1 MSDVAS
7 HSGKLIEARNPRS
20 GALDFRF
27 KAADPD
33 EIATIIGGLRAAQP
47 GWAALPT
54 SARAAVLER
63 WADAI
68 EAARRPIIEA
78 LAADTGRWM
87 LSEREVDGAAK
98 NLRRWARMA
107 PEILG
112 ERLETEAKPSVL
124 IETVRYQNQF
134 VPYPVAGFIS
144 PWNFPVTLSLI
155 DAVPALMAGCAVI
168 IKPSEVTSRFVAP
181 LLETLKDVPELAEVV
196 RFVLGDGA
204 TGAALIDAVDLICF
218 TGSVSTGRKVAE
230 AAARRFIPAFLELG
244 GKDPVIV
251 MASAD
256 IERATDAVLRGSVL
270 NAGQVCLSIERVY
283 VDRAIHDV
291 FVARL
296 VEKARAVTLNV
307 QDIHEGDI
315 GPMIFAH
322 QADVVSAHLADA
334 VARGARIEC
343 GGEMVR
349 AGGVWCPPTVLTGV
363 THDMAIMREESFGP
377 LLPVMAF
384 DSLDEAV
391 RLANDTSFG
400 LSGSVIAGSL
410 EEALPVASRI
420 NAGGISV
427 NDCGLTYMTYEPE
440 KTSFGM
446 SGLGGSRMG
455 PASVHRFLRKKALIM
470 QTGAPQ
476 PIDAFSEAHAGWQRG
491 EAA

>member
-1 MSDVAS
+1 MSADAS
-7 HSGKLIEARNPRS
+7 RRTIEARNPRS
-20 GALDFRF
+20 GAVDCRF
-27 KAADPD
+27 DAAGPADVTD
-33 EIATIIGGLRAAQP
+33 AVAGLRAAQP
-47 GWAALPT
+47 AWAALPT
-54 SARAAVLER
+54 SARAAALVR
-63 WADAI
+63 WAEAI
-68 EAARRPIIEA
+68 EAGRLPIIEA
-78 LAADTGRWM
+78 LAADTGRWL

-112 ERLETEAKPSVL
+112 EHGGTEARASAL

-155 DAVPALMAGCAVI
+155 DAVPALAAGCAVI
-168 IKPSEVTSRFVAP
+168 VKPSEVTSRFVAP
-181 LLETLKDVPELAEVV
+181 LLATLAAVPELAGVV

-218 TGSVSTGRKVAE
+218 TGSVPTGRKVAE

-244 GKDPVIV
+244 GKDPVVV

-270 NAGQVCLSIERVY
+270 NSGQVCLSIERVY
-283 VDRAIHDV
+283 VDRAIHDD

-296 VEKARAVTLNV
+296 VEKAKAVTLNV
-307 QDIHEGDI
+307 ADIHDGDI
-315 GPMIFAH
+315 GPMIFSR
-322 QADVVSAHLADA
+322 QADVVAAHLDDA
-334 VARGARIEC
+334 RVRGARIEC
-343 GGEMVR
+343 GGALVQ

-363 THDMAIMREESFGP
+363 THEMAIMREESFGP

-400 LSGSVIAGSL
+400 LSGSVIAGSI
-410 EEALPVASRI
+410 EEAMPVAYRI
-420 NAGGISV
+420 NAGGVSV

-440 KTSFGM
+440 KTSFGL

-455 PASVHRFLRKKALIM
+455 PA
-470 QTGAPQ
+470 
-476 PIDAFSEAHAGWQRG
+476 
-491 EAA
+491 

>member
-1 MSDVAS
+1 MGVSEA
-7 HSGKLIEARNPRS
+7 GRLIEARNPRS
-20 GALDFRF
+20 GAVDMRF
-27 KAADPD
+27 AAADAA
-33 EIATIIGGLRAAQP
+33 EISAAVAALRAAQP

-54 SARAAVLER
+54 SARAAALAR

-68 EAARRPIIEA
+68 DAHRDAIIAA

-87 LSEREVDGAAK
+87 LSEREVGGAAS

-112 ERLETEAKPSVL
+112 ERLETEARDSVL
-124 IETVRYQNQF
+124 IDTVRYQNQF

-144 PWNFPVTLSLI
+144 PWNFPITLSLI
-155 DAVPALMAGCAVI
+155 DAVPALAAGSAVI

-181 LLETLKDVPELAEVV
+181 LLETLKDIPELAAVV
-196 RFVLGDGA
+196 RFVPGDGA
-204 TGAALIDAVDLICF
+204 TGAALIEAVDLICF
-218 TGSVSTGRKVAE
+218 TGSVATGRKVAE

-256 IERATDAVLRGSVL
+256 LEKATDAVLRGSVL
-270 NAGQVCLSIERVY
+270 NSGQVCLSIERVY
-283 VDRAIHDV
+283 VDRAIHDR
-291 FVARL
+291 FVKRL

-307 QDIHEGDI
+307 ADIHEGDI
-315 GPMIFAH
+315 GPMIFAR
-322 QADVVSAHLADA
+322 QADVVAAHLADA
-334 VARGARIEC
+334 VARGARVEC
-343 GGEMVR
+343 GGELVR
-349 AGGVWCPPTVLTGV
+349 AGGVWCPATVLTGV
-363 THDMAIMREESFGP
+363 NHEMEVMREESFGP
-377 LLPVMAF
+377 LIPVMAF

-400 LSGSVIAGSL
+400 LSGSVIAGTL
-410 EEALPVASRI
+410 EEALPVAARI

-440 KTSFGM
+440 KTSFGL

-455 PASVHRFLRKKALIM
+455 PASIHRFLRKKALIM
-470 QTGAPQ
+470 QTGTPQ
-476 PIDAFSEAHAGWQRG
+476 PIETFSECRAGWVQGR
-491 EAA
+491 AA